1 MRKKGTKDPYIRYY
15 KSWADHFEHDQI
27 LVGTS

>member
-1 MRKKGTKDPYIRYY
+1 MRKNDTKNPYIRYY
-15 KSWADHFEHDQI
+15 KFWTDHFEHDQI